1 MKYHPNNERSFLSWL
16 KLRVTKKKSTYKHL
30 SFKERQLIECWHN
43 DGKSNRE
50 IGKRLG
56 RHHQTI
62 ANELKRG
69 TTTQIKENKKVKQL
83 YFADTGQTVYIK
95 NRRRCGAKSKLISA
109 YDFINYAC
117 KQIIEFNWSPDAIVG
132 FVKSL
137 GVFGKNIVSTK
148 TLYNY
153 IDSGILPIR
162 NHHLKMKV
170 RLSPIKKII
179 RQNKKELG
187 KSIDLRPDSINN
199 RQLFGH
205 WEIDSVLGLKTK
217 DDNALLTLVE
227 RKTRYMITI
236 VLDDHTEEAV
246 CYALN
251 QLKIYFGYYF
261 SQVFKSITADNGSEF
276 SSLQDTLKHMSDT
289 YFAHPYSSW
298 ERGTNE
304 RHNGLLR
311 RFVPKGMP
319 IYKYSKQFIQH
330 ATDNI
335 NFLPRKLLNYRQP
348 VTLFLEE
355 LEKIK
360 TETC

>member
-1 MKYHPNNERSFLSWL
+1 MAQIKSN
-16 KLRVTKKKSTYKHL
+16 TKKSSYKHL

-43 DGKSNRE
+43 QGLSNRE

-69 TTTQIKENKKVKQL
+69 TTTQIKENNKAKQL
-83 YFADTGQTVYIK
+83 YFADTGQAVYIE
-95 NRRRCGAKSKLISA
+95 NRKRCGSKSKLLKVVE
-109 YDFINYAC
+109 FINYAC
-117 KQIIEFNWSPDAIVG
+117 KQIIDCNWSPDAIVG

-137 GVFGKNIVSTK
+137 GTFGKNIVSTK

-153 IDSGILPIR
+153 IDSGVLPIR
-162 NHHLKMKV
+162 NHHLNMKL
-170 RLSPIKKII
+170 RLSPKKKII
-179 RQNKKELG
+179 RQHRKELG

-227 RKTRYMITI
+227 RKTRYMMTI

-246 CYALN
+246 SYALN
-251 QLKIYFGYYF
+251 QLKIHFDYSF

-276 SSLQDTLKHMSDT
+276 NSLQDTLKHVSDT

-311 RFVPKGMP
+311 RYVPKGTP
-319 IYKYSKQFIQH
+319 IYQYSKQFIQQ

-335 NFLPRKLLNYRQP
+335 NLLPRKILNYHQP
-348 VTLFLEE
+348 VSLFLAE
-355 LEKIK
+355 LKRIK
-360 TETC
+360 TKT